1 MIVSVNLTI
10 PKYLPILFLICLVV
24 IFIILLSILNKVSK
38 KLKSVILGM
47 FIPLIILSVILIVKP
62 NMIALISAISLT
74 SISLLSIGIWKG
86 LYTDEDILTGVRK
99 IFITCGLV
107 LPSICLLFYVIV
119 LTLQQPKI
127 LPIEI
132 QNSTENKSLLES
144 FDQVKRENEV
154 EQKYKQPTNSVE
166 NFDDLEGFI
175 DELKKEEDINKRV
188 NTVNKR

>member
-38 KLKSVILGM
+38 KLKSIILGM

-107 LPSICLLFYVIV
+107 LPSICLLFYGIV
-119 LTLQQPKI
+119 LALQQPKI
-127 LPIEI
+127 VPEEI

-144 FDQVKRENEV
+144 FDQVEIENKV
-154 EQKYKQPTNSVE
+154 EQKYKQPTDRVE
-166 NFDDLEGFI
+166 NFDDLLDFFDQIKNAE
-175 DELKKEEDINKRV
+175 ELNKQV
-188 NTVNKR
+188 NTK